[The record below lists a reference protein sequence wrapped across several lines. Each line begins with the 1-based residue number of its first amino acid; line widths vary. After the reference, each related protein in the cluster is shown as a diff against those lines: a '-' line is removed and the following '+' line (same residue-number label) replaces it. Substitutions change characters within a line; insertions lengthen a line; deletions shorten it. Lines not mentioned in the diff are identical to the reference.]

1 MGNELTQAQQKKL
14 FEPLIIRK
22 KILKNRIFST
32 GHMAVMLKEGCPTE
46 SMIAYHEAKAKGGAA
61 LTIIEAA
68 RVHPSGDSGRP
79 AIRAYDPSCISGYKK
94 LTAACHRYDCLVFGQ
109 LTHPGRE
116 MADLEDGTN
125 PVAYAPSAIPN
136 ERFHVMP
143 RELSEHMIQEIV
155 VGFKIS
161 AQNLKKA
168 RLDGI
173 EIVASHGYLLGQFLN
188 KNINK
193 RQDRYGGNF
202 ENRHRILDE
211 IIDAVKLGSSNDM
224 LIGVRLSGDEKEFR
238 GIDLQETIKIV
249 EKLTQN
255 KKIDY
260 INVTA
265 GTSAGLAGSTH
276 IVPSMRFEAG
286 YTTPLAKAIKGVT
299 NKPVFVAGRINTP
312 QIAEE
317 ALLNKAADMCGMTR
331 ALISDPQ
338 MPQKAESGRLDEIT
352 ACVGCNQ
359 ACIGHMLNGKPISCI
374 QSPETGRE
382 LTFNKLKPPL
392 KKRQILIIGGGPAG
406 MKAAT
411 VAASRGHEVKLIEA
425 SSKLGGQINLA
436 EKLPGRSE
444 FGGITTNLANKLNRQ
459 NVEIKLNTKVSA
471 DFVMQEAPEVVILA
485 TGGRS
490 FEPIIEGRENAHV
503 VTAWQ
508 ILEGKANVGSRV
520 AIADWR
526 CDWVGLGLAELLARQ
541 GCHVR
546 LACNGMVPGQTVNQ
560 YVRDN
565 WLGILHKLNVE
576 TLTHLRLHGID
587 SEDAYFQHTLSGE
600 PVILNNVDTLVTAFG
615 AGSSN
620 TLEKDLKNNFH
631 SKLHVIGDAL
641 SPRTVEEA
649 ILDGLKTSTAI

>member
-22 KILKNRIFST
+22 KVLKNRIFST

-116 MADLEDGTN
+116 MADLEDGTS

-211 IIDAVKLGSSNDM
+211 IIDAVKLGSSDDM

-382 LTFNKLKPPL
+382 LTFNKLKPSL

>member
-22 KILKNRIFST
+22 KVLKNRIFST
-32 GHMAVMLKEGCPTE
+32 GHMAVMLKGGCPTE

-116 MADLEDGTN
+116 MADLEDGTS

-193 RQDRYGGNF
+193 RKDRYGGNF

-459 NVEIKLNTKVSA
+459 NVEIKLNTRVSA

-503 VTAWQ
+503 VNAWQ

>member
-22 KILKNRIFST
+22 KVLKNRIFST
-32 GHMAVMLKEGCPTE
+32 GHMAVMLKGGCPTE

-116 MADLEDGTN
+116 MADLEDGTS

-173 EIVASHGYLLGQFLN
+173 EIVASHGDLLGQFLN

-193 RQDRYGGNF
+193 RKDRYGGNF

-238 GIDLQETIKIV
+238 GIELQETIKIV

-459 NVEIKLNTKVSA
+459 NVEIKLNTRVSA

-503 VTAWQ
+503 VNAWQ

>member
-1 MGNELTQAQQKKL
+1 MAQPQQKKL

-22 KILKNRIFST
+22 KVLKNRIFST
-32 GHMAVMLKEGCPTE
+32 GHMAVMLNNGCPTD
-46 SMIAYHEAKAKGGAA
+46 SMVAYHKAKAKGGAA

-79 AIRAYDPSCISGYKK
+79 AIRAYDPSCIAGYKK
-94 LTAACHRYDCLVFGQ
+94 LTTACHVYDCLVFGQ

-116 MADLEDGTN
+116 MANMEDGTS

-143 RELSEHMIQEIV
+143 RELSEPIIQEIV
-155 VGFKIS
+155 MGFRVS
-161 AQNLKKA
+161 AQNLKA
-168 RLDGI
+168 AGLDGI

-188 KNINK
+188 ENVNK
-193 RQDRYGGNF
+193 RKDKYGGNF
-202 ENRHRILDE
+202 ENRYRILDE
-211 IIDAVKLGSSNDM
+211 IIDAVKLGSSSDM
-224 LIGVRLSGDEKEFR
+224 LIGVRLSGDEKEFQ
-238 GIDLQETIKIV
+238 GIELQETIKIV
-249 EKLTQN
+249 EKLN
-255 KKIDY
+255 KNAKIDY
-260 INVTA
+260 INITA
-265 GTSAGLAGSTH
+265 GTSAGLTGSTH
-276 IVPSMRFEAG
+276 IVPSMRFDPG
-286 YTTPLAKAIKGVT
+286 YTLPLAKAIKGAT
-299 NKPVFVAGRINTP
+299 NKPIFVAGRINTP
-312 QIAEE
+312 HIAEE
-317 ALLNKAADMCGMTR
+317 ALISEAADMCGMTR
-331 ALISDPQ
+331 AIISDPQ

-359 ACIGHMLNGKPISCI
+359 ACIGHMLNGQPISCI

-382 LTFNKLKPPL
+382 LTFGKLKL
-392 KKRQILIIGGGPAG
+392 SAKKRKILVIGGGPAG

-411 VAASRGHEVKLIEA
+411 VAASRGHRVKLIEA
-425 SSKLGGQINLA
+425 SSMLGGQINLA
-436 EKLPGRSE
+436 ERLPGRSE
-444 FGGITTNLANKLNRQ
+444 FGGITTNLANKLQRQ
-459 NVEIKLNTKVSA
+459 NVEITLNTEVSA
-471 DFVMQEAPEVVILA
+471 DFVMQEAPEIVILA
-485 TGGRS
+485 TGGKS
-490 FEPIIEGRENAHV
+490 FEPLIDGRENAHV

-565 WLGILHKLNVE
+565 WLGKLHKLSVQ
-576 TLTHLRLHGID
+576 TFTHLRLHGID

-600 PVILNNVDTLVTAFG
+600 PVILNDVDTLVTAFG
-615 AGSSN
+615 AGSAN
-620 TLEKDLKNNFH
+620 TLEKELKNNFN
-631 SKLHVIGDAL
+631 SNLHVIGDAL

-649 ILDGLKTSTAI
+649 ILDGLKASTLI

>member
-22 KILKNRIFST
+22 KVLKNRIFST

-116 MADLEDGTN
+116 MADLEDGTS

-211 IIDAVKLGSSNDM
+211 IIDAVKLGSSDDM

-546 LACNGMVPGQTVNQ
+546 LACNGIVPGQTVNQ

>member
-22 KILKNRIFST
+22 KVLKNRIFST

-116 MADLEDGTN
+116 MADLEDGTS

-143 RELSEHMIQEIV
+143 RELSGHMIQEIV

-211 IIDAVKLGSSNDM
+211 IIDAVKLGSSDDM

>member
-22 KILKNRIFST
+22 KVLKNRIFST

-116 MADLEDGTN
+116 MADLEDGTS

-143 RELSEHMIQEIV
+143 RELSGHMIQEIV

-211 IIDAVKLGSSNDM
+211 IIDAVKLGSSDDM

-382 LTFNKLKPPL
+382 LTFNKLKPSL
-392 KKRQILIIGGGPAG
+392 KKRQILVIGGGPAG
-406 MKAAT
+406 MKAAS
-411 VAASRGHEVKLIEA
+411 VAASRGHEVKLVEA

-444 FGGITTNLANKLNRQ
+444 FGGITTNLTNKLNRQ

>member
-22 KILKNRIFST
+22 KVLKNRIFST

-79 AIRAYDPSCISGYKK
+79 AIRAYDPNCISGYKK
-94 LTAACHRYDCLVFGQ
+94 LTAACHQYDCLVFGQ

-116 MADLEDGTN
+116 MADLEDGTS

-211 IIDAVKLGSSNDM
+211 IIDAVKLGSSNEM

-238 GIDLQETIKIV
+238 GIELQETIKIV

-276 IVPSMRFEAG
+276 IVPSMRFDAG
-286 YTTPLAKAIKGVT
+286 YTIPLAKAIKGVT

-312 QIAEE
+312 QVAEE

-382 LTFNKLKPPL
+382 LKFNKLKPPL

-508 ILEGKANVGSRV
+508 ILEGNANVGSRV

-600 PVILNNVDTLVTAFG
+600 PVILNDVDTLVTAFG
-615 AGSSN
+615 AGSCN
-620 TLEKDLKNNFH
+620 TLEKELKNNFH
-631 SKLHVIGDAL
+631 SKIHVIGDAL

-649 ILDGLKTSTAI
+649 ILDGLKASTAI

>member
-1 MGNELTQAQQKKL
+1 VGNELTQAQQKKL

-22 KILKNRIFST
+22 KVLKNRIFST

-116 MADLEDGTN
+116 MADLEDGTS

-143 RELSEHMIQEIV
+143 RELSGHMIQEIV

-211 IIDAVKLGSSNDM
+211 IIDAVKLGSSDDM

>member
-22 KILKNRIFST
+22 KVLKNRIFST
-32 GHMAVMLKEGCPTE
+32 GHMAVMLKEGCPTD

-116 MADLEDGTN
+116 MADLEDGTS

-211 IIDAVKLGSSNDM
+211 IIDAVKLGSSDDM

>member
-22 KILKNRIFST
+22 KVLKNRIFST

-116 MADLEDGTN
+116 MADLEDGTS

-211 IIDAVKLGSSNDM
+211 IIDAVKLGSSDDM

-490 FEPIIEGRENAHV
+490 FEPIIDGRENAHV

>member
-1 MGNELTQAQQKKL
+1 MAQPQQKKL

-22 KILKNRIFST
+22 KVLKNRIFST
-32 GHMAVMLKEGCPTE
+32 GHMAVMLNNGCPTDT
-46 SMIAYHEAKAKGGAA
+46 MVAYHEAKAKGGAA

-79 AIRAYDPSCISGYKK
+79 AIRAYDPSCIAGYKK
-94 LTAACHRYDCLVFGQ
+94 LTTACHGYDCLVFGQ

-116 MADLEDGTN
+116 MANMEDGTS

-143 RELSEHMIQEIV
+143 RELSKPIIHEIV
-155 VGFKIS
+155 MGFRVS
-161 AQNLKKA
+161 AQNLKAAK
-168 RLDGI
+168 LDGI

-188 KNINK
+188 KNVNK
-193 RQDRYGGNF
+193 RKDKYGGNF
-202 ENRHRILDE
+202 ENRYRILDE
-211 IIDAVKLGSSNDM
+211 IIHAVKLGSSSDM

-238 GIDLQETIKIV
+238 GIELQETIKIV
-249 EKLTQN
+249 EKLN
-255 KKIDY
+255 KNEKIDY
-260 INVTA
+260 INITA
-265 GTSAGLAGSTH
+265 GTSAGLTGSTH
-276 IVPSMRFEAG
+276 IVPSMRFDPG
-286 YTTPLAKAIKGVT
+286 YTLPLAKAIKGAT
-299 NKPVFVAGRINTP
+299 NKPIFVAGRINTP
-312 QIAEE
+312 HIAEE
-317 ALLNKAADMCGMTR
+317 ALISEAADMCGMTR
-331 ALISDPQ
+331 AIISDPQ

-359 ACIGHMLNGKPISCI
+359 ACIGHMLNGQPISCI

-382 LTFNKLKPPL
+382 LTFSKLKPAA
-392 KKRQILIIGGGPAG
+392 KKRKILIIGGGPAG

-411 VAASRGHEVKLIEA
+411 VAASRGHRVKLIEA
-425 SSKLGGQINLA
+425 SSMLGGQINLA
-436 EKLPGRSE
+436 ERLPGRSE
-444 FGGITTNLANKLNRQ
+444 FGGITTNLANKLQRQ
-459 NVEIKLNTKVSA
+459 NVEITLNTEVSA

-485 TGGRS
+485 TGGKS
-490 FEPIIEGRENAHV
+490 FEPLIDGRENAHV

-565 WLGILHKLNVE
+565 WLGKLHKLKVQ
-576 TLTHLRLHGID
+576 TFTHLRLHGID

-600 PVILNNVDTLVTAFG
+600 PVILNDVDTLVTAFG
-615 AGSSN
+615 AGSVN
-620 TLEKDLKNNFH
+620 TLEKELKNNFN
-631 SKLHVIGDAL
+631 SNLHVIGDAL

-649 ILDGLKTSTAI
+649 ILDGLKASTLI

>member
-22 KILKNRIFST
+22 KVLKNRIFST
-32 GHMAVMLKEGCPTE
+32 GHMAVMLKGGCPTE

-61 LTIIEAA
+61 LTIIEAS
-68 RVHPSGDSGRP
+68 RVQPSGDSGRP
-79 AIRAYDPSCISGYKK
+79 AIRAYDPSCISGYNK

-116 MADLEDGTN
+116 MADLEDGTS

-193 RQDRYGGNF
+193 RKDRYGGNF

-211 IIDAVKLGSSNDM
+211 IIDAVKLGSSDDM

-238 GIDLQETIKIV
+238 GIELQETIKIV

-459 NVEIKLNTKVSA
+459 NVEIKLNTRVSA

-503 VTAWQ
+503 VNAWQ

-615 AGSSN
+615 AGSFN

>member
-1 MGNELTQAQQKKL
+1 VGNELTQAQQKKL

-22 KILKNRIFST
+22 KVLKNRIFST

-116 MADLEDGTN
+116 MADLEDGTS

-565 WLGILHKLNVE
+565 WLGILHKLKVE

>member
-22 KILKNRIFST
+22 KVLKNRIFST

-116 MADLEDGTN
+116 MADLEDGTS

>member
-22 KILKNRIFST
+22 KVLKNRIFST

-116 MADLEDGTN
+116 MADLEDGTS

-143 RELSEHMIQEIV
+143 RELSKHMIQEIV

-211 IIDAVKLGSSNDM
+211 IIDAVKLGSSDDM

-576 TLTHLRLHGID
+576 TLTHLRLHGVD

>member
-22 KILKNRIFST
+22 KVLKNRIFST
-32 GHMAVMLKEGCPTE
+32 GHMAVMLKGGCPTE

-116 MADLEDGTN
+116 MADLEDGTS

-193 RQDRYGGNF
+193 RKDRYGGNF
-202 ENRHRILDE
+202 ENRYRILDE

-238 GIDLQETIKIV
+238 GIELQETIKIV

-459 NVEIKLNTKVSA
+459 NVEIKLNTRVSA

-503 VTAWQ
+503 VNAWQ

>member
-22 KILKNRIFST
+22 KVLKNRIFST

-116 MADLEDGTN
+116 MADLEDGTS

-211 IIDAVKLGSSNDM
+211 IIDAVKLGSSDDM

-238 GIDLQETIKIV
+238 GIELQETIKIV
-249 EKLTQN
+249 EVLTQN

-392 KKRQILIIGGGPAG
+392 KKKQILIIGGGPAG

>member
-22 KILKNRIFST
+22 KVLKNRIFST

-116 MADLEDGTN
+116 MADLEDGTS

-238 GIDLQETIKIV
+238 GIELQETINIV
-249 EKLTQN
+249 GKLTQN

-338 MPQKAESGRLDEIT
+338 MPQKAENGRLDEIT

-382 LTFNKLKPPL
+382 LIFNKLKPAL

-508 ILEGKANVGSRV
+508 ILEGNANVGSRV

>member
-22 KILKNRIFST
+22 KVLKNRIFST

-116 MADLEDGTN
+116 MADLEDGTS

-238 GIDLQETIKIV
+238 GIELQETIKIV

-255 KKIDY
+255 K
-260 INVTA
+260 N
-265 GTSAGLAGSTH
+265 
-276 IVPSMRFEAG
+276 E
-286 YTTPLAKAIKGVT
+286 
-299 NKPVFVAGRINTP
+299 
-312 QIAEE
+312 
-317 ALLNKAADMCGMTR
+317 
-331 ALISDPQ
+331 SD
-338 MPQKAESGRLDEIT
+338 ERL
-352 ACVGCNQ
+352 
-359 ACIGHMLNGKPISCI
+359 P
-374 QSPETGRE
+374 
-382 LTFNKLKPPL
+382 
-392 KKRQILIIGGGPAG
+392 
-406 MKAAT
+406 
-411 VAASRGHEVKLIEA
+411 
-425 SSKLGGQINLA
+425 
-436 EKLPGRSE
+436 
-444 FGGITTNLANKLNRQ
+444 
-459 NVEIKLNTKVSA
+459 
-471 DFVMQEAPEVVILA
+471 
-485 TGGRS
+485 
-490 FEPIIEGRENAHV
+490 
-503 VTAWQ
+503 
-508 ILEGKANVGSRV
+508 
-520 AIADWR
+520 
-526 CDWVGLGLAELLARQ
+526 
-541 GCHVR
+541 
-546 LACNGMVPGQTVNQ
+546 
-560 YVRDN
+560 
-565 WLGILHKLNVE
+565 
-576 TLTHLRLHGID
+576 
-587 SEDAYFQHTLSGE
+587 
-600 PVILNNVDTLVTAFG
+600 
-615 AGSSN
+615 
-620 TLEKDLKNNFH
+620 
-631 SKLHVIGDAL
+631 
-641 SPRTVEEA
+641 
-649 ILDGLKTSTAI
+649 

>member
-22 KILKNRIFST
+22 KVLKNRIFST

-116 MADLEDGTN
+116 MADLEDGTS

-600 PVILNNVDTLVTAFG
+600 PVILNDVDTLVTAFG

>member
-22 KILKNRIFST
+22 KVLKNRIFST

-116 MADLEDGTN
+116 MADLEDGTS

-211 IIDAVKLGSSNDM
+211 IIDAVKLGSSDDM

-485 TGGRS
+485 TGGRA

>member
-22 KILKNRIFST
+22 KVLKNRIFST

-116 MADLEDGTN
+116 MADLEDGTS

-211 IIDAVKLGSSNDM
+211 IIDAVKLGSSDDM

-260 INVTA
+260 INITA

-600 PVILNNVDTLVTAFG
+600 PVILNDVDTLVTAFG